1 MGFVHHHRCVM
12 GKVGDFAA
20 SDFEQWCLLLQ
31 ALASGP
37 QVPEK
42 EIMTA
47 DYKIQW
53 LPKPLPGLC
62 LMAVTLAPA
71 MPTIQ
76 GVVKGNFLPELVVNI
91 RQLVSVTTG
100 GRIQQVDKTFSLG
113 VIDQVELCHVAP
125 HRTYIIAG
133 IFGQDC
139 FYL

>member
-1 MGFVHHHRCVM
+1 
-12 GKVGDFAA
+12 
-20 SDFEQWCLLLQ
+20 
-31 ALASGP
+31 
-37 QVPEK
+37 
-42 EIMTA
+42 MTA

-53 LPKPLPGLC
+53 LAKRLPGLC

-71 MPTIQ
+71 MPTVQ
-76 GVVKGNFLPELVVNI
+76 GVVTSNLLPEPVVDS
-91 RQLVSVTTG
+91 RQLLSVTTG
-100 GRIQQVDKTFSLG
+100 GRLQPVDKTFSLE